1 MLYMGYPYG
10 GPLEHLGEYHL
21 HSTHS
26 VYGTVVWDG
35 MYHHIYGVCT
45 PTVSSVV
52 ALWGHTTT
60 STYRSTHGVCVWY
73 IWSMGS
79 RGMHTITGNVLKG
92 CKA

>member
-35 MYHHIYGVCT
+35 MYTTKYTTYTEYAHLRYLGRWPFGAYHH
-45 PTVSSVV
+45 
-52 ALWGHTTT
+52 
-60 STYRSTHGVCVWY
+60 
-73 IWSMGS
+73 
-79 RGMHTITGNVLKG
+79 
-92 CKA
+92 